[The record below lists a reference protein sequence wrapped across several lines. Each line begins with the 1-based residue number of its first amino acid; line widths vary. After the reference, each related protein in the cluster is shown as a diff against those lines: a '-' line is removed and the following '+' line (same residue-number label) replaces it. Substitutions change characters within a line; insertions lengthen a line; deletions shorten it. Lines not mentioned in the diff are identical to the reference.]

1 MSNLLVTFA
10 LPNPVGKDRSASGV
24 SNSQLNGEWA
34 EFKNVINQT
43 VSLDGV
49 SLVHQ
54 TYNQSCQ
61 RTGSDSLMTFK
72 GTLASGQSVRVHTG
86 TGETFQD
93 GNVFHLFLNRGNY
106 VWNNRCGDSVILQS
120 GGTIVDWAAYG
131 NNPPEGKILAR
142 VAGQNRLA

>member
-24 SNSQLNGEWA
+24 SNNQLNGEWV
-34 EFKNVINQT
+34 EFKNNAYQA

-54 TYNQSCQ
+54 TYNQNCQ
-61 RTGSDSLMTFK
+61 RTGTDSLMTFK
-72 GTLASGQSVRVHTG
+72 GSLNYGQSVRVHTG
-86 TGETFQD
+86 SGETFQD

-120 GGTIVDWAAYG
+120 GSTVVDWAAYG
-131 NNPPEGKILAR
+131 PNPTEGRILTRAS
-142 VAGQNRLA
+142 GQNWLA